1 MIQIVIFVCFLE
13 ESRTPEFAFEIYWPL
28 VKDMKNI
35 FLISFKSFRRFECLI
50 WRLSL
55 EWTLGTHLCSSANRN
70 KCHSLWQEVGDD
82 KPCFIDR
89 WWNLSGRGHLA
100 RVLFR
105 RAQWGISI
113 FLKKIHCTMTVFVNF
128 CPVLSE
134 FLTWSFHQQILW
146 HFFKNLSNKKQE
158 WICFTWFDCQR

>member
-1 MIQIVIFVCFLE
+1 MAHLCLPVHQFQLCWASYILNFSKSQKQTFFYREMIQIVIFVCFLE
-13 ESRTPEFAFEIYWPL
+13 ELRTPEFAFKIYWPL
-28 VKDMKNI
+28 VKDMKNN

-105 RAQWGISI
+105 RAQWGILI
-113 FLKKIHCTMTVFVNF
+113 FLKKIHCTM
-128 CPVLSE
+128 
-134 FLTWSFHQQILW
+134 
-146 HFFKNLSNKKQE
+146 
-158 WICFTWFDCQR
+158 